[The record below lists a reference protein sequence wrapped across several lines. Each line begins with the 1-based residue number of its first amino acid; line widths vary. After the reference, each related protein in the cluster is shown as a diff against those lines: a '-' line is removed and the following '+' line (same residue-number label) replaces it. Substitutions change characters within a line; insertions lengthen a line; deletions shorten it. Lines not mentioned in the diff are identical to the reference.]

1 MTTLL
6 ALTLLALAA
15 LATTW
20 TAVRRRNVLGDVERF
35 QHARRLTTSWSAD
48 GSVAPQPRTEDEP
61 S

>member
-1 MTTLL
+1 VTTLI

-20 TAVRRRNVLGDVERF
+20 SAVRRRNVLADVERF

-48 GSVAPQPRTEDEP
+48 GSTAPQQHPQDDPT
-61 S
+61 